1 MSTFR
6 LIRGELQ
13 KILLRPL
20 MYIITIVLVL
30 GLIGSVILFNNT
42 ITDRQDSGY
51 TISGNTKA
59 EVYTNYLSNSTMSRS
74 LADQKINKANAK
86 VQTYATL
93 NSVPSDT
100 TTAKLKTTITSF
112 NGELLIYKNNIQSTS
127 PTETDLSVLNQNRAN
142 LTTYNNQLKSIITTA
157 VDNTVR
163 SITIQKHDYDL
174 YLGLISATY
183 NYLNSAIDTNDLED
197 HQLLAQ
203 KLSTAVGYSEVAGVS
218 YYDKLQT
225 LTNNAITDVIIDASI
240 ITDLNTKYTTA
251 TTYMTNLND
260 QMTTTLNDDKVSLTE
275 YKNIALAYFYTSA
288 QYDTLVEMSIAY
300 YPVANF
306 GDRTISNLIGYKNAN
321 SYEMQQ
327 TITRNAFLIDNNLSD
342 NTAAYSFSAGQSYSN
357 TASALDLVYFGLE
370 ICGFLIIVLCIVLVA
385 GMVAGENARGT
396 LRMQCLRPYSRR
408 QILSSKIWATLILGF
423 ILLLFSAIVL
433 FFAGWIMF
441 GLDFT
446 PILAV
451 FNAQSAFMVSPIA
464 LIFIYLGLFMF
475 KIVFYVMLAT
485 MIATLCKNEIV
496 AILIPAL
503 LYVANA
509 VLAFIFATTYWYG
522 YVPFACVDLFKFFG
536 GGYAIDG
543 NPISIILSTPL
554 FYNSSFAYSIC
565 MFGGLLII
573 MTIISHIRFKDTE
586 IR

>member
-20 MYIITIVLVL
+20 MYIITIVLVV
-30 GLIGSVILFNNT
+30 GLIGSVVLFNTT
-42 ITDRQDSGY
+42 ITNRQDSGY
-51 TISGNTKA
+51 QIAGNTKA
-59 EVYTNYLSNSTMSRS
+59 EVYTNYLSNSTINKS
-74 LADQKINKANAK
+74 LAEQNINKAK
-86 VQTYATL
+86 SKLQTYATL
-93 NSVPSDT
+93 NSVPSET

-112 NGELLIYKNNIQSTS
+112 NGELVVYKNNIQNTS
-127 PTETDLSVLNQNRAN
+127 PAETDLSTLNTNRAN
-142 LTTYNNQLKSIITTA
+142 LIAYNNQLKSIITTA
-157 VDNTVR
+157 VNSSIR
-163 SITIQKHDYDL
+163 SVTIQKHDYDL
-174 YLGLISATY
+174 YLGLIGATY
-183 NYLNSAIDTNDLED
+183 NYLNSSIDTNELED
-197 HQLLAQ
+197 HRLLADR
-203 KLSTAVGYSEVAGVS
+203 LSVAIGYDEVAGVS

-225 LTNNAITDVIIDASI
+225 LTNTAVNDVIISPEIAS
-240 ITDLNTKYTTA
+240 DLDTKYTTA
-251 TTYMTNLND
+251 LTYMASIND
-260 QMTTTLNDDKVSLTE
+260 QMTDALNDDAVDLNQ
-275 YKNIALAYFYTSA
+275 YKNIALSYFYTSM
-288 QYDTLVEMSIAY
+288 QYSDLVDMSLAY
-300 YPVANF
+300 YPVAEF
-306 GDRTISNLIGYKNAN
+306 DDRTISNLIGYLGVN

-327 TITRNAFLIDNNLSD
+327 SITRNAYLIDHNLTD
-342 NTAAYSFSAGQSYSN
+342 NTSAYPFSAGQSYSN

-385 GMVAGENARGT
+385 GMIAGENARGN
-396 LRMQCLRPYSRR
+396 LRVQCLRPYSRR
-408 QILSSKIWATLILGF
+408 QILSSKIWATMILGF
-423 ILLLFSAIVL
+423 ILLIFSAIVL
-433 FFAGWIMF
+433 FVAGWIMF
-441 GLDFT
+441 GIDFT

-451 FNAQSAFMVSPIA
+451 FNAQHAFMVSPIA
-464 LIFIYLGLFMF
+464 LIFIYIGLFML
-475 KIVFYVMLAT
+475 KMIFYTMLAT

-536 GGYAIDG
+536 GVYSIDG

-554 FYNSSFAYSIC
+554 FYNTDFIYSIC
-565 MFGGLLII
+565 MFAGILII